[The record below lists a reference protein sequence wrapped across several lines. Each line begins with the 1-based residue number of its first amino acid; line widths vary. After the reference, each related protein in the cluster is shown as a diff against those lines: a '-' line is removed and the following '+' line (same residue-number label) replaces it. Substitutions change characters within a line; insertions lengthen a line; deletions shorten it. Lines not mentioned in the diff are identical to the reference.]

1 MVKFYQQKYSYE
13 YSWNTVSYAF
23 LNRYPNPFAT
33 HVLSVDTIDHRVSP
47 ETGELH
53 ITRLLRKTNS
63 VPRWARSIMRGND
76 AYILEEI
83 TVDAQAGTLVSRTR
97 NITHT
102 RLMKV
107 EERQHLFADAANA
120 GHTMCRN
127 ETSIVSNIG
136 YGLNSKI
143 ENFSLSRFTD
153 NLAKSRK
160 GMLYVLDLA
169 QRKGLFGQRL
179 RAGQGAVPL
188 SPASA
193 HSESTLVD

>member
-1 MVKFYQQKYSYE
+1 MVKFFQQKQAYD

-33 HVLSVDTIDHRVSP
+33 HVLTSDTLEHYVDAG
-47 ETGELH
+47 TGELH

-76 AYILEEI
+76 AYILEKVVI
-83 TVDAQAGTLVSRTR
+83 DTQLGKLVSKTR

-107 EERQHLFADAANA
+107 EERQTLAVDPANR
-120 GHTMCRN
+120 GRTLCKN

-143 ENFSLSRFTD
+143 ETFSLSRFSE
-153 NLAKSRK
+153 NISKSRK

-169 QRKGLFGQRL
+169 QRNGLFRQRL
-179 RAGQGAVPL
+179 YMEQ
-188 SPASA
+188 SMQQ
-193 HSESTLVD
+193 

>member
-1 MVKFYQQKYSYE
+1 MVKFYQHKYSYD

-33 HVLSVDTIDHRVSP
+33 HVLSVDTLDHRIDA
-47 ETGELH
+47 ETGELF

-63 VPRWARSIMRGND
+63 VPRWARSVMRGND
-76 AYILEEI
+76 AYILEEVKVNAE
-83 TVDAQAGTLVSRTR
+83 TGTLVSKTR

-107 EERQHLFADAANA
+107 EERQFLMADRDNA
-120 GHTMCRN
+120 SRTLCRN

-143 ENFSLSRFTD
+143 ENFSLSRLSD
-153 NLAKSRK
+153 NLVKSRK

-169 QRKGLFGQRL
+169 QRKGLFRQRL
-179 RAGQGAVPL
+179 RVEQP
-188 SPASA
+188 SS
-193 HSESTLVD
+193 SSSSTLVD